1 MNIIKQ
7 KRNEKNDEGDE
18 GYSLGRPELDF
29 RAFQKERAQI
39 IINES
44 NSRNFMRVLFVRHLS
59 MAYCYRAHWNR
70 PLTQLQTGNNM
81 EIHLLLKIH
90 FSWFA

>member
-1 MNIIKQ
+1 MDSYYIYINVQKDSKISMNIIKQ

-44 NSRNFMRVLFVRHLS
+44 KNSRNFMRVLFVRHLS
-59 MAYCYRAHWNR
+59 MAYCYRAH
-70 PLTQLQTGNNM
+70 
-81 EIHLLLKIH
+81 
-90 FSWFA
+90 